1 MKIKNKGF
9 TLIELMITVGIFAIM
24 TALLVAKYGTFNN
37 GVLLTN
43 LAYDIALNIRSAQSY
58 GLNTRGDDS
67 DSFNGFTGSYTVSFE
82 ENKKHFT
89 LTGRGLE
96 KTTNIK
102 RGSYIKELK
111 VGSDSNLTS
120 SVDTMAVTFNRPD
133 PSARIS
139 VPSSGLSIY
148 YPYGEIIISSA
159 EGVERKI
166 IIRSTGQIYVSN

>member
-67 DSFNGFTGSYTVSFE
+67 DSFIGTYSVSFE
-82 ENKKHFT
+82 KNKKHFI
-89 LTGRGLE
+89 LTGGGLE
-96 KTTNIK
+96 KMTYIK
-102 RGSYIKELK
+102 RGSYIKELR
-111 VGSDSNLTS
+111 VGSSYDKTS
-120 SVDTMAVTFNRPD
+120 TVEEIAITFNRPD

-139 VPSSGLSIY
+139 VPGSPVNY
-148 YPYGEIIISSA
+148 TYGEIIVSSA
-159 EGVERKI
+159 EGVTKKI
-166 IIRSTGQIYVSN
+166 IIQSTGQIYVSN